1 MPQKKDSEKNISPV
15 GQDTK
20 NSHETISELP
30 QKPPDATRLAPA
42 LNPLIEERQADYKS
56 TTSIHVEKTKL
67 NGSKDRI
74 QHGQF
79 TIYLHYTSD
88 ENKEL
93 MEKLAFSLKNEGFR
107 VLGIAKVDYQNSDI
121 RYFHSDDKA
130 GAFIIKKHLTQFIT
144 PFPNLKNT
152 NIKIK
157 NLSKKYP
164 NAQKGSVELWLNF

>member
-1 MPQKKDSEKNISPV
+1 MLINKKKYGSV
-15 GQDTK
+15 Y
-20 NSHETISELP
+20 TI
-30 QKPPDATRLAPA
+30 
-42 LNPLIEERQADYKS
+42 
-56 TTSIHVEKTKL
+56 H
-67 NGSKDRI
+67 
-74 QHGQF
+74 
-79 TIYLHYTSD
+79 LHYTSE

-93 MEKLAFSLKNEGFR
+93 IERLPILLKNKGFR

-121 RYFHSDDKA
+121 RYFYKDDKA

-164 NAQKGSVELWLNF
+164 NAQKGSVKLWLNF